1 MVFLICLMF
10 VFKTNVCFF
19 EMLKNDISISITE
32 YYVLKH
38 AAFFISLTFFLREA
52 CVGNNFLFNFG
63 LNKNKQH
70 NKSNLKIQ
78 KLMTMKKY
86 FLTSIMSL
94 FIIAG
99 TSLLLTA
106 TEKDEKAKTECSS
119 AKVETTEASNSGC
132 CKSKAKATQTAS
144 VEKTGKS
151 DCGDKAT
158 QANQTDDVEF
168 IQTANTSEAKSECTS
183 AAAKADCGEAKSTTT
198 AAQSECS
205 GSKATTTAS
214 SECSGEKAVQTAS
227 APGECSKVPSGV
239 STQQASNDK
248 K

>member
-10 VFKTNVCFF
+10 AFKTNVCFF
-19 EMLKNDISISITE
+19 KMLKSDISISITE

-119 AKVETTEASNSGC
+119 SKVETTQASASDC
-132 CKSKAKATQTAS
+132 CSSKAKATQTAS

-183 AAAKADCGEAKSTTT
+183 AAAKADCGEAKATTT

-214 SECSGEKAVQTAS
+214 SECSGAKAVQTAS

>member
-1 MVFLICLMF
+1 MF
-10 VFKTNVCFF
+10 VFF
-19 EMLKNDISISITE
+19 EMLKNDVSIGNTGHKNSK
-32 YYVLKH
+32 Y
-38 AAFFISLTFFLREA
+38 ANFFISLTFFLREA

-119 AKVETTEASNSGC
+119 SKVETTQASASDC
-132 CKSKAKATQTAS
+132 CSSKAKATQTAS
-144 VEKTGKS
+144 VEKS
-151 DCGDKAT
+151 DCGSKST
-158 QANQTDDVEF
+158 QANQSDEVEF
-168 IQTANTSEAKSECTS
+168 IQTANTSEAKSDCTS
-183 AAAKADCGEAKSTTT
+183 AAAKADCGEAKATTT

-214 SECSGEKAVQTAS
+214 SECSGAKAVQTAS